1 MSNTIFK
8 YSIPK
13 NEEQILTDLIN
24 SQFRKLKYTKDKK
37 ATIEKINELQSRLD
51 EILNNHI
58 IEK

>member
-1 MSNTIFK
+1 MSNTIFR

-13 NEEQILTDLIN
+13 NEEQVLTDLIN

-37 ATIEKINELQSRLD
+37 SIIKKINELQSRLD